1 MKLYVQS
8 IKRNVSWHSARN
20 TYISEFM
27 HCNLFRLALQAS
39 QFLISVQLKDT
50 KYIHLLNSVLRL
62 RSTLIAEF
70 VRISSLF
77 TAQTLKNVIEL
88 AQGANTP

>member
-1 MKLYVQS
+1 MSTLIYSAQNIS
-8 IKRNVSWHSARN
+8 VSLCPAVFSGH
-20 TYISEFM
+20 
-27 HCNLFRLALQAS
+27 ALQAS

-77 TAQTLKNVIEL
+77 TARTLKNVIEL

>member
-1 MKLYVQS
+1 M
-8 IKRNVSWHSARN
+8 
-20 TYISEFM
+20 
-27 HCNLFRLALQAS
+27 
-39 QFLISVQLKDT
+39 
-50 KYIHLLNSVLRL
+50 HLLNSVLRL

-77 TAQTLKNVIEL
+77 TARTLKNVIEL

>member
-8 IKRNVSWHSARN
+8 IKRNAGILGRSTLIYSARH
-20 TYISEFM
+20 IGEFM
-27 HCNLFRLALQAS
+27 HCSLFRPCSPGVA
-39 QFLISVQLKDT
+39 ISYQCSFKDT

-70 VRISSLF
+70 VRISSQLP
-77 TAQTLKNVIEL
+77 
-88 AQGANTP
+88 GP